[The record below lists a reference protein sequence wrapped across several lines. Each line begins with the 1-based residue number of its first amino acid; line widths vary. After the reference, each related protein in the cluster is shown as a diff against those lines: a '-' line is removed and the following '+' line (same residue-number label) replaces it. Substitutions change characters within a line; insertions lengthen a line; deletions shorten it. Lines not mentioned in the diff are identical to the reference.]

1 MLNNYKG
8 KKIIM
13 SIKNSLRI
21 TLLVFSIVPILLL
34 SALTYY
40 LISGKLVSIKQDSLE
55 HLAETNSYGLV
66 SLVQNQQTE
75 INLLS
80 IQEQVK
86 DLALTSTN
94 PDIYETKNYKSNYEQ
109 VTDLLNKRFNNYS
122 SCMNITVYN
131 LEKTAI
137 SSSDESL
144 VGRDYSSS
152 ITLSFI
158 NATLNNANGV
168 SGLIKY
174 KSGDKKSKIY
184 CIEIGCP
191 IYDTT
196 TDNRIIGYIVST
208 ISITHFKDFLNSIVV
223 GETGFGLVLDKKGE
237 IIFHPD
243 QKLIGTNINNDR
255 LKSLINNYYSGIISK
270 SGSFLYRF
278 ESVNNAYGYTVIP
291 ELDWV
296 ILVKQS
302 VSEIIYLARIIFY
315 VLVWTVLI
323 LVLFLILLSDKIANI
338 YTDPIIELKDTMRT
352 ASDGDLNVQSNL
364 KSRNEFGELS
374 RSLNKMLHIIRGNY
388 NELSAMHEELVTNE
402 EQLRSNYN
410 RIEYLAYHDVL
421 TQLPNK
427 MAFIERINATLYS
440 SPGSNKIHGVYFVD
454 LDNFKTINDTLGH
467 DYGDILLSQMAMK
480 LQSLTSSDDIL
491 ARAGGDEFLLFREN
505 IESEEMALSFAKT
518 IIDSFKMPFDLNGE
532 IIHVSMSIG
541 ISLYPKNGLT
551 YQALIKNA
559 DIAMYKSK
567 DTGKSRYT
575 LFDKS
580 MEEELNRNALIL
592 EVLRHAIDS
601 EEIYVN
607 YQPQISTS
615 NDKMVGFEALMRI
628 NNKKMGELSP
638 NEFIPIAEE
647 SSLIIELGEWILR
660 EACKF
665 NKALESMGYHDLIVS
680 VNISAVQMKRGGF
693 IDMVSSI
700 LEETGLSPNRL
711 ELEITESIIV
721 SSISDV
727 SSLLKGLQDIGVRIS
742 LDDFGTG
749 YSSLNYL
756 TNMPINTLKID
767 KTFIDNISKSK
778 KDSYIADAI
787 IRLAHSIDLEVIAE
801 GVESTEQLIV
811 LRKKKCDIIQG
822 YIFSKPLLPSALII
836 LLESGTI

>member
-21 TLLVFSIVPILLL
+21 TLLIFSIVPILLL
-34 SALTYY
+34 SALAYY
-40 LISGKLVSIKQDSLE
+40 LISGRLVSIKQDSLL

-80 IQEQVK
+80 IQEQVTELVQ
-86 DLALTSTN
+86 DSTDA
-94 PDIYETKNYKSNYEQ
+94 DIINTIEYEIKYKQ
-109 VTDLLNKRFNNYS
+109 VTDLLYKRFIKYS
-122 SCMNITVYN
+122 SCMNITIYN
-131 LEKTAI
+131 INKTAI
-137 SSSDESL
+137 SCSDKSF
-144 VGRDYSSS
+144 VGKDYSDS
-152 ITLSFI
+152 ITLSYI
-158 NATLNNANGV
+158 SATSSNANGV

-174 KSGDKKSKIY
+174 KSENGKSKTY
-184 CIEIGCP
+184 TIEIGCP
-191 IYDTT
+191 VFSSSKD
-196 TDNRIIGYIVST
+196 DNSIIGYIVST
-208 ISITHFKDFLNSIVV
+208 ISISHFKDFLDSIVV
-223 GETGFGLVLDKKGE
+223 GDTGFGMVLDKKGE
-237 IIFHPD
+237 IIFHPN
-243 QKLIGTNINNDR
+243 QKLIGTNINNDK
-255 LKSLINNYYSGIISK
+255 LKGLISDYYSGFISK

-278 ESVNNAYGYTVIP
+278 ESENNAYGYAVIP

-302 VSEIIYLARIIFY
+302 VSEIINLARIIFY
-315 VLVWTVLI
+315 VLIWTVLV
-323 LVLFLILLSDKIANI
+323 LVIFLILLSDKIANI
-338 YTDPIIELKDTMRT
+338 YTNPIIELKDTMRT
-352 ASDGDLNVQSNL
+352 ASDGDLYVQSNL

-427 MAFIERINATLYS
+427 MAFIERINTTLSS
-440 SPGSNKIHGVYFVD
+440 SPGSNKLHGVYFVD

-467 DYGDILLSQMAMK
+467 DYGDILLNQMATK
-480 LQSLTSSDDIL
+480 LQSLTTSDDIL
-491 ARAGGDEFLLFREN
+491 ARAGGDEFLIFREN
-505 IESEEMALSFAKT
+505 LESEEIALEFAKS
-518 IIDSFKMPFDLNGE
+518 IIESFKIPFNLNGE

-567 DTGKSRYT
+567 DTGKSKFT

-580 MEEELNRNALIL
+580 MEEELSRNALIL

-607 YQPQISTS
+607 YQPQISTAS
-615 NDKMVGFEALMRI
+615 NKMVGFEALMRI
-628 NNKKMGELSP
+628 HSKKMGELSP
-638 NEFIPIAEE
+638 KEFIPIAEE
-647 SSLIIELGEWILR
+647 SNLIVELGEWILR
-660 EACKF
+660 EACTF
-665 NKALESMGYHDLIVS
+665 NKSLENMGYDDLIVS
-680 VNISAVQMKRGGF
+680 VNISAVQMKRSGF
-693 IDMVSSI
+693 INMVASI

-727 SSLLKGLQDIGVRIS
+727 SSLLTGLQDIGIRIS

-767 KTFIDNISKSK
+767 KTFIDNISISK
-778 KDSYIADAI
+778 KDSCIADAI

-801 GVESTEQLIV
+801 GVESGDQLKV
-811 LRKKKCDIIQG
+811 LKNKKCDIIQG
-822 YIFSKPLLPSALII
+822 YIFSKPLLPSALIA
-836 LLESGTI
+836 LLQSK